1 MRKLITGVFCL
12 FSTSLLSQNLVT
24 NGDFASGIA
33 SWNNGGCSPEV
44 NGETSYGGSVSTNL
58 VSEIDNITCDQQTVC
73 VVPGITYSFS
83 FKGSRR
89 TGICLP
95 GNPVSITVS
104 ITGVTT
110 GTSYVNS
117 NIAYTNTTWALTTQ
131 TFSFTAAATDKQ
143 VTLRFAPFN
152 NPLNCG
158 VIIDDI
164 SITPSSSFAIT
175 GPSTACTNQATSWSV
190 SNLSSG
196 VGVTYSWTF
205 TGGTPASSTSAAP
218 TGVTWSSTGVK
229 TISCIIGNGTCN
241 ATTLSSSININC
253 ALPVRLLN
261 FSASSQNGSVLLGWQ
276 TASEINSKHFRIQR
290 SANGQDFYDIGIVN
304 AGNSNYNFTDN
315 QPLPGI
321 SYYRLM
327 QVDND
332 GRSTVSN
339 IIRLTYGNSASDN
352 LVIYPNPVDE
362 KLVFTYHSLKNTQ
375 GTIKLYDFA
384 GRVMHQATVAFTKGY
399 NSKEISMANFAKGI
413 YMLEIVNSLTQEK
426 SILRFTK
433 K

>member
-1 MRKLITGVFCL
+1 MRKLITGICCL
-12 FSTSLLSQNLVT
+12 ISTSLLSQNLVV
-24 NGDFASGIA
+24 NGDFSSGNA
-33 SWNNGGCSPEV
+33 SWNNGGCTLEV
-44 NGETSYGGSVSTNL
+44 NSQSVYGGSTSDL
-58 VSEIDNITCDQQTVC
+58 LGEIDAASCAQQTIC
-73 VVPGITYSFS
+73 IVPGLSYTLSYDACRRTGGGCTPATVGMNIKVTGVTSATNYVNVNNNYSNTTFGLVTQTYSF
-83 FKGSRR
+83 
-89 TGICLP
+89 
-95 GNPVSITVS
+95 
-104 ITGVTT
+104 
-110 GTSYVNS
+110 
-117 NIAYTNTTWALTTQ
+117 
-131 TFSFTAAATDKQ
+131 TAGATDKQ
-143 VTLRFAPFN
+143 VVLSFSVFN
-152 NPLNCG
+152 NATTCG
-158 VIIDDI
+158 VMLDNASLVINPALAI
-164 SITPSSSFAIT
+164 S
-175 GPSTACTNQATSWSV
+175 GPSTACTGQATNWSV
-190 SNLSSG
+190 NNTTG
-196 VGVTYSWTF
+196 GAGVTYSWAF
-205 TGGTPASSTSAAP
+205 TGGTPATSTSAAP
-218 TGVTWSSTGVK
+218 TGVTWSATGAK
-229 TISCIIGNGTCN
+229 AISCQIGNGTC
-241 ATTLSSSININC
+241 TVITLNSSVNINC
-253 ALPVRLLN
+253 ALPVKLLS
-261 FSASSQNGSVLLGWQ
+261 FSASSQSGSVLLGWQ

-304 AGNSNYNFTDN
+304 AGNSNYSFTDN

-339 IIRLTYGNSASDN
+339 IIRLTYGNSATDN